1 MILTDR
7 FTCLNYPRTGSTFV
21 RTVLRRA
28 YGQDRE
34 GLHGKLAAWLSPWWS
49 LGRFRELALP
59 IYRTASARRAGH
71 KSQHG
76 AVHQIPRRQRDLPIV
91 SVLRHPLDRAV
102 SQYEHGFWR
111 TSPPGDL
118 DAIRA
123 RFASFPEID
132 FGDYLELQ
140 RTFGRADVLQGS
152 HVDEDIGPDTLH
164 FVRFFAPNPELALS
178 RLTSATVDSG
188 AALEDLADVRFLR
201 FEHLTEDLVGFLLE
215 VGFSERSLDFVGQ
228 LPRINAADSRRGRTW
243 HDYFTPELEAAYRS
257 RERLLFRIA
266 EGLDG

>member
-1 MILTDR
+1 VILTDR

-21 RTVLRRA
+21 RTVLRRV
-28 YGQDRE
+28 YGRDRE
-34 GLHGKLAAWLSPWWS
+34 GLAARLSSCW
-49 LGRFRELALP
+49 GRRRFRELALP
-59 IYRTASARRAGH
+59 IDRTASARRAGR

-76 AVHQIPRRQRDLPIV
+76 AVHQIPRRHRALPIV

-111 TSPPGDL
+111 TNPPGDL

-123 RFASFPEID
+123 RFAGFPDID

-140 RTFGRADVLQGS
+140 RTFGRADVLQGGQI
-152 HVDEDIGPDTLH
+152 DEDIGPDTLH
-164 FVRFFAPNPELALS
+164 FVRFFAPDPERALS

-201 FEHLTEDLVGFLLE
+201 FERLTEDLLEYLLE

-243 HDYFTPELEAAYRS
+243 RDYFTPELEAAYRS
-257 RERLLFRIA
+257 RERLLFRLA
-266 EGLDG
+266 EELDG